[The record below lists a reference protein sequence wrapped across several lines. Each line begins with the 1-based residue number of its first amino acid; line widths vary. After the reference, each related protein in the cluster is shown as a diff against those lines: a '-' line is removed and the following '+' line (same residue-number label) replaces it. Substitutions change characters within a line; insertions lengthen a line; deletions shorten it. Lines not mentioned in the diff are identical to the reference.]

1 MTDYRK
7 VNKAELIER
16 LERLQS
22 EENTDADNA
31 ELQRLRQ
38 NLQVHQVELE
48 MQNYELREKQ
58 LELEIAHN
66 RYVDLYDFAP
76 VGYLTFDEKGI
87 IREINLTATSL
98 LKQPRGQLL
107 NKPFTAFFSNGSS
120 QAFHHCLKE
129 AIDTEQ
135 EQSVELQLTRKD
147 SPALYVHMQML
158 ASSTSKGHMDIRAA
172 LVDITDKKK
181 VEQEL
186 LQAKEQSE
194 EANRA
199 KSQFLSCMS
208 HELRTPL
215 HAILGFAQ
223 ILEINRNNTLDQ
235 ADKNAVKEILSG
247 GWHLL
252 EIVNDLLDMSAIEAN
267 KVELNIGAVEL
278 AGHFQECTDAIRP
291 LAEQREINLSS
302 MVTAC
307 EDIYVRADPVRLKQ
321 VLLNLL
327 SNALKYNRQK
337 GSVTLSCEE
346 VGSDTIRIVVAD
358 TGLGIAEEDLPRLF
372 EPFSRLYLRTHDVEE
387 GTGIGLTI
395 AKQLV
400 ERMGG
405 QLGVDSKVGEGSRFW
420 IELPRSHG
428 SGQELPVN
436 GSANTSTAACEAEKK
451 TVLYVEDSPSHI
463 HLVETLVKGMPG
475 LKLLTAPTPEL
486 GLELALAHQPDL
498 IVLDI
503 CLPGM
508 SGFEVLQTLRGNA
521 ATAAIPVIAVSA
533 NAMPADIEKGLQ
545 AGFQRYLTKPLN
557 IEEFS
562 EAIDALLQTG
572 DD

>member
-22 EENTDADNA
+22 EDTTDADNA
-31 ELQRLRQ
+31 ELQHLRQ
-38 NLQVHQVELE
+38 DLDVHQVELE

-66 RYVDLYDFAP
+66 KYVDLYDFAP

-87 IREINLTATSL
+87 IREINLTATGL
-98 LKQPRGQLL
+98 LKRPRGQLL
-107 NKPFTAFFSNGSS
+107 NKPFTAFFTNGSS

-135 EQSVELQLTRKD
+135 EQGVELELIRKD
-147 SPALYVHMQML
+147 YPTLYVHMQML
-158 ASSTSKGHMDIRAA
+158 ASSTSKGHMNIRAA
-172 LVDITDKKK
+172 LVDITDKKR

-186 LQAKEQSE
+186 LQAKEQAE
-194 EANRA
+194 EASRA

-223 ILEINRNNTLDQ
+223 ILDINRNNTLDQ
-235 ADKNAVKEILSG
+235 TDKNAVKEILNG

-267 KVELNIGAVEL
+267 KVELNIEAVEL
-278 AGHFQECTDAIRP
+278 ARHFQEGLDAIRP
-291 LAEQREINLSS
+291 LARQREINLSS
-302 MVTAC
+302 TVKAC
-307 EDIYVRADPVRLKQ
+307 ADIYVRADPVRLKQ

-327 SNALKYNRQK
+327 SNALKYNCQK
-337 GSVTLSCEE
+337 GSVSLSCEE
-346 VGSDTIRIVVAD
+346 VGADTVRIVVAD
-358 TGLGIAEEDLPRLF
+358 TGRGIAEEDLPRLF

-405 QLGVDSKVGEGSRFW
+405 HLGVESKVGEGSRFW

-428 SGQELPVN
+428 PGQDLPATS
-436 GSANTSTAACEAEKK
+436 SAAVSTAGREVEKK
-451 TVLYVEDSPSHI
+451 TVLYIEDSPSHI
-463 HLVETLVKGMPG
+463 HLVETLVKGMPD
-475 LKLLTAPTPEL
+475 LQLLTAPTPEL
-486 GLELALAHQPDL
+486 GLELAQAHRPDL

-508 SGFEVLQTLRGNA
+508 SGFEILQTLRASA
-521 ATAAIPVIAVSA
+521 ATSEIPVIAVSA

-557 IEEFS
+557 IGEFS
-562 EAIDALLQTG
+562 EALDALLQAG